1 MVVAVQL
8 CVKADQ
14 HSLNRHQSS
23 CPVCRGNVSYVF
35 FGEQEENGPVRKMNR
50 GGKPAGRSIRRR
62 RGNRRQRFDC
72 CFDERELKRYYITTW
87 SRQRRYPLRLCALR
101 RRLAD

>member
-8 CVKADQ
+8 CLKADQ

-72 CFDERELKRYYITTW
+72 CFDERELKRYYVTTW
-87 SRQRRYPLRLCALR
+87 SRQRRYPPGVTWHAVR
-101 RRLAD
+101 RR

>member
-14 HSLNRHQSS
+14 PSLNRYQSS
-23 CPVCRGNVSYVF
+23 CPDCRGNVSYVF
-35 FGEQEENGPVRKMNR
+35 FGQQGENGPVRKMNR

-62 RGNRRQRFDC
+62 RERRFDC
-72 CFDERELKRYYITTW
+72 CFDEGELKRYYVTTS
-87 SRQRRYPLRLCALR
+87 SRQRRYPPGVTWDAVR